1 MPMHIRRHA
10 RITNAT
16 IYLEDN
22 SLVGVAREIQLPKL
36 EWHEVEHESLGQV
49 AVFKTPARAMQAL
62 EGSIT
67 WESIDP
73 DIARRTLNPARAIT
87 IQAHHEQD
95 VWGPD
100 GHVAED
106 SVTIVTIM
114 RCLFKSAELEA
125 LKNSEQAGWEQ
136 EFTCTRL
143 VQRVHSENVPLIEVD
158 VFANAVKV
166 DGENVFGR

>member
-16 IYLEDN
+16 VYLEDN
-22 SLVGVAREIQLPKL
+22 SLVGIAREIQLPKL

-49 AVFKTPARAMQAL
+49 AVFKTPARALQAL

-67 WESIDP
+67 WEAIDP
-73 DIARRTLNPARAIT
+73 DIARRTLDPSRAIT
-87 IQAHHEQD
+87 FQVHHEQD
-95 VWGPD
+95 VWDAD
-100 GHVAED
+100 GFSAGE

-114 RCLFKSAELEA
+114 RLLFKGGELEA
-125 LKNSEQAGWEQ
+125 LKNSEQAGFQQ

-143 VQRVHSENVPLIEVD
+143 VQRVHSENTPLIEVD
-158 VFANAVKV
+158 VFANSVKV
-166 DGENVFGR
+166 NGEEVFGR

>member
-1 MPMHIRRHA
+1 MAMHIRRHA

-16 IYLEDN
+16 VYLEDN
-22 SLVGVAREIQLPKL
+22 SLVGIAREIQLPKL

-49 AVFKTPARAMQAL
+49 AVFKTPGRALQAL

-67 WESIDP
+67 WEAVDP
-73 DIARRTLNPARAIT
+73 DIARRTLHPGRAIT
-87 IQAHHEQD
+87 FQVHHEQD

-100 GHVAED
+100 GHDAGE
-106 SVTIVTIM
+106 SVTIVTVM
-114 RCLFKSAELEA
+114 RVLFKGAELEA
-125 LKNSEQAGWEQ
+125 LKNSEQPGWQQ

-158 VFANAVKV
+158 VFANSVKV
-166 DGENVFGR
+166 AGEEVFGR